1 MGFGAEITSKKEK
14 NLGEILAQAQQ
25 HDVIKY
31 GIIPEL
37 VGRLPVIT
45 PLNSLDRE
53 ALERI
58 LTEPK
63 NAITK
68 QYTALMALDGVKLE
82 FDHAA
87 IEAIADKALEMEIG
101 ARGLRSILEKIM
113 TDIMFRVPS
122 DKSIK
127 RVIITADC
135 VKDGKPPVA
144 LRNDN
149 SDSVTKRNTWQT
161 AGHVPARLLWR
172 ITYER
177 KYQPNHDIAD
187 ARTPRRFSISRTVL
201 HFDVERPMS
210 IAALNAAIGTDRVIF
225 LVAQRDIACDT
236 PRADDLYTVGTICRL
251 SQILRA
257 PGGGNVKCIV
267 DGLYRAKLLRL
278 TAETPALWA
287 NVRVLADK
295 PVDADT
301 LECTELIRSCNDLF
315 AEYAS
320 ASGTI
325 GPETLLRVA
334 DRKEPGFVSD
344 YIAQNVFLQPAE
356 KQLLLEEC
364 SPLQRLTM
372 LCDMLHR
379 ELEIMDIQQN
389 LQSTAAERVAKNQ
402 KDYFLREQMRVIQEE
417 LGEASET
424 DDLDEYRRKILDLG
438 LDAEIEKKLL
448 KELSRL
454 AKQPFGS
461 AEGAVLRTYLD
472 VCLELPWNEDEG
484 RHRYRPREKRFWMR
498 ITTVL
503 RRSKTVYWSILPYG
517 RLSAQV
523 KGGVLCLV
531 GPPGVGKTSIA
542 MSIARATNRKCARIS
557 LGGVHDEAEIR
568 GHRKTYVGA
577 MPGRIIAGIQQAGS
591 RNPVLVLDEIDKL
604 GSDYRGDPP
613 LLEALDGEQNGS
625 FRDHFL
631 EIPFDLSE
639 VLFITTA
646 NTADTIPRALLDRME
661 VISLGSYT
669 DEEKLQIAKQHLL
682 PKQRTKH
689 GLSGNQ
695 LRVSDDAIREII
707 ALYTRESGV
716 RMLER
721 ELAALCRKAARGI
734 ASGERRSLR
743 LRAGELEPWLGPVK
757 FKPEV
762 NFSTDSVGLVHGLAW
777 TSVGGE
783 VLDVECSVVP
793 GSGKL
798 EPTGNLGDVMKE
810 SCQAAV
816 TYIRSRTSG
825 ARH

>member
-1 MGFGAEITSKKEK
+1 MT
-14 NLGEILAQAQQ
+14 
-25 HDVIKY
+25 
-31 GIIPEL
+31 
-37 VGRLPVIT
+37 LPT
-45 PLNSLDRE
+45 L
-53 ALERI
+53 
-58 LTEPK
+58 
-63 NAITK
+63 
-68 QYTALMALDGVKLE
+68 
-82 FDHAA
+82 
-87 IEAIADKALEMEIG
+87 
-101 ARGLRSILEKIM
+101 
-113 TDIMFRVPS
+113 
-122 DKSIK
+122 
-127 RVIITADC
+127 
-135 VKDGKPPVA
+135 A
-144 LRNDN
+144 LRGV
-149 SDSVTKRNTWQT
+149 SVFP
-161 AGHVPARLLWR
+161 G
-172 ITYER
+172 
-177 KYQPNHDIAD
+177 
-187 ARTPRRFSISRTVL
+187 TVL

-210 IAALNAAIGTDRVIF
+210 IAALNAAIGTDRMIF

-301 LECTELIRSCNDLF
+301 LECTALIRSCNDLF

-472 VCLELPWNEDEG
+472 VCLELPWNERTKDVTDIAHAKKVLDEDHYG
-484 RHRYRPREKRFWMR
+484 LTKVKDR
-498 ITTVL
+498 ILEYLAV
-503 RRSKTVYWSILPYG
+503 RQ
-517 RLSAQV
+517 LSAQV

-604 GSDYRGDPP
+604 GSDYRGDPSAA

-661 VISLGSYT
+661 VIELGSYT
-669 DEEKLQIAKQHLL
+669 DEEKLQIAKRHLL
-682 PKQRTKH
+682 PKQLKKH
-689 GLSGNQ
+689 GIKRTQ
-695 LRVSDDAIREII
+695 VRVSDDAIREII
-707 ALYTRESGV
+707 ACYTRESGV
-716 RMLER
+716 RSLER
-721 ELAALCRKAARGI
+721 QIAALCRKCAMRFVSDEPPKRISITG
-734 ASGERRSLR
+734 GN
-743 LRAGELEPWLGPVK
+743 LEDFLGVRK
-757 FKPEV
+757 FLPEANV
-762 NFSTDSVGLVHGLAW
+762 TTDQVGLVTGLAW
-777 TSVGGE
+777 TAVGGTTLE
-783 VLDVECSVVP
+783 VEVNVVD

-798 EPTGNLGDVMKE
+798 ELTGNLGDVMKE
-810 SCQAAV
+810 SAFAAMSF
-816 TYIRSRTSG
+816 IRSRAKALGLAPDFYKTKDIHVHFPEG
-825 ARH
+825 AVPKDGPSAGITICTAIVSALTNRPVRRDVAMTGEISIRGRVLAIGGLKEKTMAALRHGVKTVIIPAENEKDLEEIDQTVRQALQFITVSSADRVLEAALLPAGDATETISVPAAPALPIPAPKTRRKPGIRQ

>member
-1 MGFGAEITSKKEK
+1 MSENTS
-14 NLGEILAQAQQ
+14 
-25 HDVIKY
+25 
-31 GIIPEL
+31 
-37 VGRLPVIT
+37 R
-45 PLNSLDRE
+45 
-53 ALERI
+53 
-58 LTEPK
+58 
-63 NAITK
+63 
-68 QYTALMALDGVKLE
+68 
-82 FDHAA
+82 
-87 IEAIADKALEMEIG
+87 
-101 ARGLRSILEKIM
+101 IM
-113 TDIMFRVPS
+113 TLP
-122 DKSIK
+122 
-127 RVIITADC
+127 TL
-135 VKDGKPPVA
+135 A
-144 LRNDN
+144 LRGV
-149 SDSVTKRNTWQT
+149 SVFP
-161 AGHVPARLLWR
+161 G
-172 ITYER
+172 
-177 KYQPNHDIAD
+177 
-187 ARTPRRFSISRTVL
+187 TVL

-210 IAALNAAIGTDRVIF
+210 IAALNAAIGTDRMIF

-301 LECTELIRSCNDLF
+301 LECTALIRSCNDLF

-454 AKQPFGS
+454 AKQLFGS

-472 VCLELPWNEDEG
+472 VCLELPWNERTKDVTDIAHAKKVLDEDHYG
-484 RHRYRPREKRFWMR
+484 LTKVKDR
-498 ITTVL
+498 ILEYLAV
-503 RRSKTVYWSILPYG
+503 RQ
-517 RLSAQV
+517 LSAQV

-604 GSDYRGDPP
+604 GSDYRGDPSAA

-682 PKQRTKH
+682 PKQLKEH
-689 GLSGNQ
+689 GLKKTQ
-695 LRVSDDAIREII
+695 LRITDDAIREVIVS
-707 ALYTRESGV
+707 YTRESGV
-716 RMLER
+716 RVLER
-721 ELAALCRKAARGI
+721 ELGALCRKVAMGI
-734 ASGERRSLR
+734 VSQRYKQAHVTGDT
-743 LRAGELEPWLGPVK
+743 LEEFLGPRK
-757 FKPEV
+757 FHPEK
-762 NFSTDSVGLVHGLAW
+762 NGLENQVGLVNGLAW
-777 TSVGGE
+777 TSVGGTLLEAE
-783 VLDVECSVVP
+783 VNVVP
-793 GSGKL
+793 GSGKVEL
-798 EPTGNLGDVMKE
+798 TGNLGNVMKE
-810 SCQAAV
+810 SARAAF
-816 TYIRSRTSG
+816 TYIRSRAVQLGVEPNFYKEKDIHIHFPEGAVPKDGPSAGVTITTAMVSALTGIPVRGDVAMTGEVTLRGRVLPIGGLREKSMAALRNGIHTVIIPKDNESDLEEIDQTVRGALQFIPASHVDQVLANALEHPPLAQPAEDAGEAPLGGPGTSSQ
-825 ARH
+825 ASIPRT

>member
-1 MGFGAEITSKKEK
+1 MT
-14 NLGEILAQAQQ
+14 
-25 HDVIKY
+25 
-31 GIIPEL
+31 
-37 VGRLPVIT
+37 LPT
-45 PLNSLDRE
+45 L
-53 ALERI
+53 
-58 LTEPK
+58 
-63 NAITK
+63 
-68 QYTALMALDGVKLE
+68 
-82 FDHAA
+82 
-87 IEAIADKALEMEIG
+87 
-101 ARGLRSILEKIM
+101 
-113 TDIMFRVPS
+113 
-122 DKSIK
+122 
-127 RVIITADC
+127 
-135 VKDGKPPVA
+135 A
-144 LRNDN
+144 LRGV
-149 SDSVTKRNTWQT
+149 SVFP
-161 AGHVPARLLWR
+161 G
-172 ITYER
+172 
-177 KYQPNHDIAD
+177 
-187 ARTPRRFSISRTVL
+187 TVL

-210 IAALNAAIGTDRVIF
+210 IAALNAAIGTDRMIF

-301 LECTELIRSCNDLF
+301 LECTALIRSCNDLF

-334 DRKEPGFVSD
+334 DRKEPSFVSD

-424 DDLDEYRRKILDLG
+424 DDIDEYRRKILDLG

-472 VCLELPWNEDEG
+472 VCLELPWNERTKDVTDIAHAKKVLDEDHYG
-484 RHRYRPREKRFWMR
+484 LTKVKDR
-498 ITTVL
+498 ILEYLAV
-503 RRSKTVYWSILPYG
+503 RQ
-517 RLSAQV
+517 LSAQV

-604 GSDYRGDPP
+604 GSDYRGDPSAA

-689 GLSGNQ
+689 GLFGNQ

-798 EPTGNLGDVMKE
+798 ELTGNLGDVMKE

-816 TYIRSRTSG
+816 TYIRSRTSELGIDPAFHKNTDIHLHFPEG
-825 ARH
+825 AVPKDGPSAGAAICLCVVSALTNRPVRADIAMTGEITLRGRVLPIGGIQEKTMAALRAGIHEVLLPEDNVSDLTEMDPNVRNAVNFTAVSHMDQVLKKALRPAEEKVAE